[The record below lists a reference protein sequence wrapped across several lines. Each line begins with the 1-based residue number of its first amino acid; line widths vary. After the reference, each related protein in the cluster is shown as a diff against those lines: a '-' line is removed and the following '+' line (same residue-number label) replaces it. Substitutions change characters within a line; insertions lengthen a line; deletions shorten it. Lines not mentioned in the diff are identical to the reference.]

1 MNDTVLQTIYQR
13 RSIRNFQD
21 KPIDN
26 EILVELVKLAM
37 AAPSASN
44 SQPLEFIIITEEEKL
59 TMIREKMRMAKFKA
73 PAAILI
79 LGNPQKAVN
88 AAGKLFWVQ
97 DGSAAIE
104 NMLIGA
110 VAMGLGTCWVG
121 IHPVPPFERE
131 VIKMFDLPEKVHP
144 LSFVMV
150 GYPAE
155 FPEARTQFSEKAV
168 FWNQYPQ
175 EAEDCPHF

>member
-1 MNDTVLQTIYQR
+1 MNEVIETIYQR
-13 RSIRNFQD
+13 RSIRKYEE
-21 KPIDN
+21 KPV
-26 EILVELVKLAM
+26 EEEKLVELVKLAM

-44 SQPLEFIIITEEEKL
+44 SQLLEFVIVSDPAKL
-59 TMIREKMRMAKFKA
+59 TAIREQMRMAKFKA
-73 PAAILI
+73 PDAILV
-79 LGNPQKAVN
+79 LGNPQKTIN
-88 AAGKLFWVQ
+88 AAGKHFWQQ

-121 IHPVPPFERE
+121 VHPVPPFER
-131 VIKMFDLPEKVHP
+131 VVRKLFALPNDVHP

-155 FPEARTQFSEKAV
+155 YPEARTQFDPKAV
-168 FWNQYPQ
+168 FRNEYPAQ
-175 EAEDCPHF
+175 

>member
-1 MNDTVLQTIYQR
+1 MNETIQNIYQR
-13 RSIRNFQD
+13 RSIRKYTEQPVERE
-21 KPIDN
+21 KLI
-26 EILVELVKLAM
+26 ELVKLAM

-44 SQPLEFIIITEEEKL
+44 SQPLEFVVITEEEML
-59 TMIREKMRMAKFKA
+59 AAIREKMRMAKFKT
-73 PAAILI
+73 PAAILV
-79 LGNPQKAVN
+79 LGNPEKAKN
-88 AAGKLFWVQ
+88 AAGKHFWQQ

-131 VIKMFDLPEKVHP
+131 VRKLFELPEHVHP

-150 GYPAE
+150 GYPTE
-155 FPEARTQFSEKAV
+155 SPEARTQFD
-168 FWNQYPQ
+168 PQ
-175 EAEDCPHF
+175 ALHWETYQK

>member
-1 MNDTVLQTIYQR
+1 MNDAVLKTICQR
-13 RSIRNFQD
+13 RSIRSFLD
-21 KPIDN
+21 KPVDT

-44 SQPLEFIIITEEEKL
+44 SQPLEFIIITEEDKL
-59 TMIREKMRMAKFKA
+59 AAIREKMRMAKFTA
-73 PAAILI
+73 PAAILV
-79 LGNPQKAVN
+79 LGNPQKAAN
-88 AAGKLFWVQ
+88 AAGKHFWVQ

-131 VIKMFDLPEKVHP
+131 AKK
-144 LSFVMV
+144 LS
-150 GYPAE
+150 
-155 FPEARTQFSEKAV
+155 RR
-168 FWNQYPQ
+168 
-175 EAEDCPHF
+175 

>member
-1 MNDTVLQTIYQR
+1 MNEVLETIYQR
-13 RSIRNFQD
+13 RSIRNYQD
-21 KPIDN
+21 KP
-26 EILVELVKLAM
+26 VEEEKMIELIKLAM

-44 SQPLEFIIITEEEKL
+44 SQPLEFIIVTDDEKL
-59 TMIREKMRMAKFKA
+59 TAIRGQIRMAKFKV
-73 PAAILI
+73 PAAILV
-79 LGNPQKAVN
+79 LGNPHKASN
-88 AAGKLFWVQ
+88 AAGKHFWQQ

-121 IHPVPPFERE
+121 VHPLPPFER
-131 VIKMFDLPEKVHP
+131 VVRKLFSVPDDVYP

-155 FPEARTQFSEKAV
+155 YPEARTQFDSKAV
-168 FWNQYPQ
+168 FWNDYPNTLS
-175 EAEDCPHF
+175 EKPTI